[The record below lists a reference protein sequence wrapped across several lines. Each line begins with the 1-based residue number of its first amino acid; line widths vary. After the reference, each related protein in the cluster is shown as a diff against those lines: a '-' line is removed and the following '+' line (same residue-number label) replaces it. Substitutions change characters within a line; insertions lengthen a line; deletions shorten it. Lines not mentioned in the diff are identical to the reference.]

1 MCKALHILTATAIV
15 MALTALASCRSCP
28 QCPEVSESSSMA
40 DFRSDDTR
48 AYTFRLDSVTV
59 RDSVVMTISGDTVR
73 IRETRWRERVSV
85 RTDTLTITRFRIITR
100 NLTRTVT
107 LTRTVETPRPW
118 WLKTLAAAG
127 AAAMIAALCIIGRRL
142 KIFH

>member
-15 MALTALASCRSCP
+15 MALAALASCRSCP

-107 LTRTVETPRPW
+107 LTRTVESPRPW

-127 AAAMIAALCIIGRRL
+127 AAAIIAALCSIGRRL